1 MHPIALASPARP
13 RLGLLQ
19 LALLGALASLA
30 ACGGGADGTAEADA
44 PISATTATTASAP
57 ADDSRAAAEDYGS
70 GRDAAA
76 TESDAAQLT
85 VAADTT
91 RSAATSADT
100 GGTMSALAVDPTY
113 VSVPGTVTTPNP
125 TLQNIT
131 VEWAF
136 TGDANKSAVVNVR
149 YRKTGT
155 TAWSVGAPLRRI
167 QAASTSGFSW
177 ATRHSGSVFDLQP
190 GTSYDLELALVDA
203 DGGSTT
209 RTVAVKTRAVP
220 APMAG
225 APIKAATT
233 ANYKTVLAAAV
244 PGDIVELA
252 AGSYPAFSVGKDGT
266 EAKPIVIRPKTGLA
280 KGSVIVNGEL
290 SLISR
295 KYVQIRGLTVNGRI
309 RFNSSLGVAIVGNTV
324 NAKSNVGSG
333 DGIVTWNASEN
344 AYIADNVVNGTTA
357 WANSSL
363 GVDGDNWGEGIL
375 VSGPGHVIM
384 NNRVKGFRDGISFLE
399 GTESVRQYSID
410 VLNNDISEM
419 ADDGIEADFC
429 HHNCRIMRNRLTN
442 TFIAMSSQPG
452 LGGPTWFIRNV
463 AYNVAHVGFKLYR
476 TSYGDVLLHNTIVK
490 NGDAFGA
497 YPGVPIY
504 NLYSRNN
511 LFIGGPGGTWGGY
524 SSGSG
529 RVIDQYYLN
538 TASSSIDYDAL
549 GSTLGTFNAQVGS
562 LRTATLADLR
572 AKTTEKNAVQV
583 GLTAFA
589 ATIAFPAAA
598 MTQFTA
604 PDLRLRAGGGATDVG
619 QVLPGINDGF
629 TGTKPDA
636 GAYEYGAALPVY
648 GPRI

>member
-1 MHPIALASPARP
+1 MHPIALASSTRP

-19 LALLGALASLA
+19 LALVGALASLA
-30 ACGGGADGTAEADA
+30 ACGGGTDSTAEADA
-44 PISATTATTASAP
+44 PTTATTANAP
-57 ADDSRAAAEDYGS
+57 ADDSRATAEDYGS

-76 TESDAAQLT
+76 AESDTAQLT

-91 RSAATSADT
+91 GSTATSADT
-100 GGTMSALAVDPTY
+100 GGTMSALAVDPAY
-113 VSVPGTVTTPNP
+113 VSVPGTITLPNP
-125 TLQNIT
+125 TLQNLT

-155 TAWSVGAPLRRI
+155 TAWTVGAPLRRI

-209 RTVAVKTRAVP
+209 RTVTVATRAVP
-220 APMAG
+220 QPMAG

-244 PGDIVELA
+244 PGDIIELA
-252 AGSYPAFSVGKDGT
+252 AGSYAAFSLTKDGT
-266 EAKPIVIRPKTGLA
+266 EAKPIVVRPKTGLA

-324 NAKSNVGSG
+324 NAQRSVGDG

-344 AYIADNVVNGTTA
+344 AYIADNTVNGTTV

-363 GVDGDNWGEGIL
+363 GVNGDNWGEGIL

-399 GTESVRQYSID
+399 GTEAVKQYSID
-410 VLNNDISEM
+410 VLNNDISET
-419 ADDGIEADFC
+419 ADDAIEADFC

-504 NLYSRNN
+504 NLLSRNN

-529 RVIDQYYLN
+529 RVIDQYYLD

-562 LRTATLADLR
+562 LRTSTLADLR

-589 ATIAFPAAA
+589 ATVAFPAAA

-636 GAYEYGAALPVY
+636 GAYEYGTALPVY

>member
-1 MHPIALASPARP
+1 MRSTPFLRP
-13 RLGLLQ
+13 RVLH
-19 LALLGALASLA
+19 LALLGALAGLS
-30 ACGGGADGTAEADA
+30 ACGGGDDPADVDRAEVAEAAAADE
-44 PISATTATTASAP
+44 P
-57 ADDSRAAAEDYGS
+57 AARPAEDYGP
-70 GRDAAA
+70 GADAAA
-76 TESDAAQLT
+76 AAADAAALSGT
-85 VAADTT
+85 ADGAAP
-91 RSAATSADT
+91 AAQDGADDNAD
-100 GGTMSALAVDPTY
+100 GRMAAAAVDPSW
-113 VSVPGTVTTPNP
+113 VSMPGTISTPNP
-125 TLQNIT
+125 TLQNLT
-131 VEWAF
+131 VEWTF
-136 TGDANKSAVVNVR
+136 TGDANKNAVVNVR

-167 QAASTSGFSW
+167 QAGSTSGFSW

-190 GTSYDLELALVDA
+190 GTRYDLELALVDP

-209 RTVAVKTRAVP
+209 RTLAVQTRAVP

-233 ANYKTVLAAAV
+233 ANYKSVLAAAV

-252 AGSYPAFSVGKDGT
+252 AGSYPAFSLTKDGSET
-266 EAKPIVIRPKTGLA
+266 QPIVIRPKTGLA
-280 KGSVIVNGEL
+280 KGAVVVNGEL
-290 SLISR
+290 SLIGR
-295 KYVQIRGLTVNGRI
+295 KYVQVRGLTVNGRI

-344 AYIADNVVNGTTA
+344 AYIADNVVNGLTA
-357 WANSSL
+357 WNTAAL
-363 GVDGDNWGEGIL
+363 GVNGANYGEGIL

-399 GTESVRQYSID
+399 GSESVKQYSID

-429 HHNCRIMRNRLTN
+429 HHNCRILRNRLTN

-504 NLYSRNN
+504 NLYARNN

-529 RVIDQYYLN
+529 RVIDEYYLD

-562 LRTATLADLR
+562 MRTSTLADLR

-583 GLTAFA
+583 GLDVFA
-589 ATIAFPAAA
+589 SSIAFPAAA
-598 MTQFTA
+598 MTQFTP
-604 PDLRLRAGGGATDVG
+604 PDLRLRAGGKAIDMG
-619 QVLPGINDGF
+619 QVLPGINDGY
-629 TGTKPDA
+629 TGTRPDA